1 MTMQI
6 LNYDLYDLYAL
17 LHYLRDD
24 PGKFPIYRSAVEKII
39 GYITAPPSGNGIE
52 TNTVRK
58 LLRPVYEEEEKHLSW
73 IAVDNEYTANVLII
87 KNNAYYTIL
96 AALLKEMLDCGD
108 DAERLYD
115 FCDAVNNVPLI
126 LADDNRPKKAIKEM
140 IKDYQKKY
148 DRGFLLSEIKDI

>member
-1 MTMQI
+1 MQI

-17 LHYLRDD
+17 FDYFRGNA
-24 PGKFPIYRSAVEKII
+24 GKFPIYRSAVEKIVE
-39 GYITAPPSGNGIE
+39 YITAPPSGNGIE

-58 LLRPVYEEEEKHLSW
+58 LLRPVYEEDEKKLVW
-73 IAVDNEYTANVLII
+73 ISVDNEYTANVSVI
-87 KNNAYYTIL
+87 KNTAYYTIL

-108 DAERLYD
+108 DADRLYD
-115 FCDAVNNVPLI
+115 FCDAVTNVPLI
-126 LADDNRPKKAIKEM
+126 LADDNKPKKAIKEM